1 MFSNIFNNCALSVVD
16 KQCKEVLLGC
26 ALSIVDKQS
35 EEAFFLIRTR
45 WPGKTQW
52 KIYPYSLKDKR
63 SAVRS
68 LKDRVRSKF
77 NASVAEV
84 GYQDKW
90 QRSVVVVCFVGG
102 DKRHLE
108 SDAAHVRT
116 ICEEAVDVEIVAIN
130 QEWL

>member
-1 MFSNIFNNCALSVVD
+1 MKDISVFIT
-16 KQCKEVLLGC
+16 LLTIE
-26 ALSIVDKQS
+26 L
-35 EEAFFLIRTR
+35 LI
-45 WPGKTQW
+45 PHAQ
-52 KIYPYSLKDKR
+52 SLKDKR

-84 GYQDKW
+84 GYQDKR

-116 ICEEAVDVEIVAIN
+116 LCEETVDVEIVAID